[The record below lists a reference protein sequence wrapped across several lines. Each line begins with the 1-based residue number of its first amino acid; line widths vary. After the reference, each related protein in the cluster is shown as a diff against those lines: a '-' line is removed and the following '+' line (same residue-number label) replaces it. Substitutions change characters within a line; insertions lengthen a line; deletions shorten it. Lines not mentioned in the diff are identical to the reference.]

1 MHADPR
7 PGMEREGIVK
17 MKKTTA
23 VVAAVAV
30 CMAAFAREVKL
41 DVSPDRVKTPL
52 KVDMDRIGTLRPR
65 GVGEIHGS
73 NWTLGCETLDRDF
86 AIFDEYKSFLA
97 PLGIKTIRLQ
107 ADVVFV
113 DVPVYDSPCVLTER
127 SAVEI
132 SR

>member
-1 MHADPR
+1 MRQITAR
-7 PGMEREGIVK
+7 MIVG
-17 MKKTTA
+17 A
-23 VVAAVAV
+23 VLATCGAA
-30 CMAAFAREVKL
+30 AAYDAKL
-41 DVSPDRVKTPL
+41 DVAPDRVRTPL
-52 KVDMDRIGTLRPR
+52 KVDMERIGTLRPR
-65 GVGEIHGS
+65 SVGEIRGS